1 MKMVNYLVLNS
12 KSEQEGESIYQSP
25 HFFFFRSCFLR
36 LVMKPWSQH
45 SFFFFFLFTGLYTFM
60 YPRRNSQ
67 WLFPRLNFN
76 ILINLNISLWQML
89 RPQIRQRPI
98 RNKDV
103 FFFLFFN
110 ISDLTKQNF
119 KCLLSIKD
127 SKLW

>member
-1 MKMVNYLVLNS
+1 
-12 KSEQEGESIYQSP
+12 
-25 HFFFFRSCFLR
+25 
-36 LVMKPWSQH
+36 
-45 SFFFFFLFTGLYTFM
+45 
-60 YPRRNSQ
+60 
-67 WLFPRLNFN
+67 
-76 ILINLNISLWQML
+76 ML

-127 SKLW
+127 YKLW